1 MKAKFNPFS
10 VAAIALLMGSVALT
24 SCDKNEGSLDG
35 AGKTIV
41 KLPQATEDKVA
52 IALDLK
58 PGSVNIVLLDVRRDA
73 ANEGELNK
81 AITVKIKNDTSVVGK
96 YNRAHNTNYT
106 TLPMGSYQID
116 AGNPFNGDEWTV
128 TFNPG
133 EHAKPIMIKLDPST
147 LDLTKQYAFGFTITD
162 ASGAT
167 ISSLKSALVEVG
179 VKNPYDGIYAVMSG
193 YVQRYTA
200 PGTPES
206 PSTLSGP
213 LAGNPDVAVVTVGP
227 NTVEIQG
234 LQWTT
239 GSNSGVGGIANL
251 RATVDPATNLVTMQA
266 LGNPTLVNWA
276 GKENRYDPATKT
288 LYLAFNWNPATTP
301 REYEIELKFKE
312 PR

>member
-1 MKAKFNPFS
+1 MKAKFNPFGA
-10 VAAIALLMGSVALT
+10 AAIALLMGSVALT
-24 SCDKNEGSLDG
+24 SCDKNEGSLNG

-41 KLPQATEDKVA
+41 KLPQATEEKIA
-52 IALDLK
+52 IALDYK
-58 PGSVNIVLLDVRRDA
+58 PGLVNIVLLDVRRDA
-73 ANEGELNK
+73 PNEGELNK
-81 AITVKIKNDTSVVGK
+81 AITVKIKHDTSVVGK
-96 YNRAHNTNYT
+96 YNRAHKTNYVD
-106 TLPMGSYQID
+106 LPASAYQVD
-116 AGNPFNGDEWTV
+116 AGNPFNGSEWTV

-133 EHAKPIMIKLDPST
+133 EHAKPILIKLDPSMM
-147 LDLTKQYAFGFTITD
+147 DLSKQYAFGFTVTD

-167 ISSLKSALVEVG
+167 ISTLKSMLVEVG
-179 VKNPYDGIYAVMSG
+179 VKNAYDGIYTVVSG

-213 LAGNPDVAVVTVGP
+213 LAGNPDVTVVTVGA

-234 LQWTT
+234 LQWTA
-239 GSNSGVGGIANL
+239 GSNSGVGGINNL
-251 RATVDPATNLVTMQA
+251 RATIDPATNLVTMAA

-301 REYEIELKFKE
+301 REYEIELKYKG